1 MTADLRVLVRSLT
14 LVAGLGLAT
23 GPTLAQQPP
32 APAEAAPSATPQQ
45 APAPAPAEPAPTPP
59 QATPPAA
66 GAPSPASPVP
76 ATVGRFPTDEEV
88 QNAGFGEEVLLAAR
102 PALILAGKTSWD
114 DIYAAFYKAIAD
126 VTAIARAQGIE
137 VVGPPMIRLVTSS
150 DAEVEF
156 EAIVPVSALAE
167 GADRYAPARPGTTP
181 AGKALRF
188 VHLGGHDT
196 MEQTYDEI
204 TNYLDERGI
213 AAEDAFVEEYVR
225 DPQKTPETD
234 LATFI
239 YVFPKP

>member
-1 MTADLRVLVRSLT
+1 MTADLRVLVRSLA
-14 LVAGLGLAT
+14 LAAGLGLAT
-23 GPTLAQQPP
+23 GPTWAQQQP
-32 APAEAAPSATPQQ
+32 APAEAAPQAAPQ
-45 APAPAPAEPAPTPP
+45 PAPAEPSPATP
-59 QATPPAA
+59 QAAPPAA
-66 GAPSPASPVP
+66 GTTPPSAPIP

-88 QNAGFGEEVLLAAR
+88 QAAGFGEEVLLEAK
-102 PALILAGKTSWD
+102 PALVLAGKTNWD

-126 VTAIARAQGIE
+126 VTAIARAQGID
-137 VVGPPMIRLVTSS
+137 VIGPPMIRLVTSS
-150 DAEVEF
+150 DTEVEF
-156 EAIVPVSALAE
+156 EALVPVSALQE
-167 GADRYAPARPGTTP
+167 PADRYAPARPGATP
-181 AGKALRF
+181 AGRAIRF

-213 AAEDAFVEEYVR
+213 TAEDAFVEEYIR